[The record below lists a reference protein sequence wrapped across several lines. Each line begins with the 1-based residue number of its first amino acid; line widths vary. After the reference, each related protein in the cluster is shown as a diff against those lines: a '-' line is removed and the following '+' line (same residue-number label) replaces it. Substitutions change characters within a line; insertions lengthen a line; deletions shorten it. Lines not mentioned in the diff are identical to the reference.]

1 METSK
6 EELQSPNEELQA
18 VNLELKQKL
27 DTISRAHS
35 DLQNLM
41 AATDFGTLFL
51 DASLRIKR
59 FTPRLTDLF
68 NVTPSDEGRPIT
80 DFTHA
85 LDFDDMADQARL
97 VLKDLVPIEQ
107 EIPDRKSNWYLVRM
121 RPYRT
126 VDDKIDG
133 VVATFVN
140 ITERRRIEE
149 ALRKN
154 EERLRQQ
161 MRLVELLPSS
171 SGISTA
177 VSSSGIGKAR
187 SSMATSARKCLGAK
201 KRISY
206 AQLFPG
212 HRFNNCA
219 ESFSTMEAGA
229 VR

>member
-6 EELQSPNEELQA
+6 EELQSLNEELQA

-27 DTISRAHS
+27 DTISRVHS

-51 DASLRIKR
+51 DTSLRIKR

-149 ALRKN
+149 ALRKS

-161 MRLVELLPSS
+161 MRLVELSRSPIFVWDFDGGILEWNRGSEELYGYKREEGFGRKKEDFLRPIVPGSS
-171 SGISTA
+171 
-177 VSSSGIGKAR
+177 
-187 SSMATSARKCLGAK
+187 
-201 KRISY
+201 
-206 AQLFPG
+206 F
-212 HRFNNCA
+212 
-219 ESFSTMEAGA
+219 
-229 VR
+229 